1 MVGMSCRVPGADDI
15 PAFWRML
22 QGGVDAIAEAPAE
35 RWYELPELA
44 GYRRGGFVDGVA
56 DFDAGFFGISPRE
69 AEAMDPRQRL
79 ALELSWVALEDAGT
93 TPDSLRGSATAVF
106 LGATGDDYMSLV
118 HRHGPDAVS
127 HHSLAGLS
135 RGLIANRISHWFGF
149 HGPSLAV
156 DTAQSSSLVA
166 VHLAAES
173 LRSGQARLALAGGV
187 HLNMV
192 PEGTLAFA
200 RAGALSPD
208 GRSFTFDARANGFVR
223 GEGAGVVV
231 LKRLA
236 DAVADGDPIHCV
248 LLGGAVNHDG
258 AGQALTVPDGEA
270 QQALLREA
278 YAAAGVAPARARYV
292 ELHGTGTRAGDPV
305 EAGALGAVFGDGR
318 DPGQPLL
325 VGSVKT
331 NIGHLDAAA
340 GVVGLIKVALSMRHG
355 ALPASLNFSQPHP
368 AIPMDAWKLRVNT
381 AAVPW
386 PDGERIAGVSS
397 FGIGGTNCHLVVAD
411 HTMSDAPASD
421 APASGLPTPTEPPY
435 SAPPVPVLVSAAS
448 PAALRAQAE
457 RLRQRV
463 ESEPGLRPLDVGW
476 STVTTRSAL
485 KHRGVVVAA
494 GRDELLTRLAG
505 LVAGDPVAGVV
516 EGCPVGGR
524 TAFLF
529 TGQGSQRAR
538 MGVEL
543 AGEFPVF
550 AAALDEVCAGLDPLL
565 GRSLRDLLEAESGSD
580 EAGLLDATQYTQA
593 ALFAVEVALFRL
605 VESLGMRADYL
616 IGHSVGEI
624 AAAHVAGVMSL
635 ADACTLVAARGRL
648 MGALP
653 AGGAMVAVQADETEV
668 AQSLTGFVGRLEIAA
683 VNGPRAVVV
692 SGDADA
698 VDEWLPAWHG
708 RKTTRL
714 RVSHAFHSPRMEPML
729 ADFEQIAQGLS
740 YSNPRIAVVSNV
752 TGAPVSDEL
761 TDPSYWVRHVRQAV
775 RFADGVRTLHQAGVR
790 RFLELGPD
798 GVLTA
803 MARQTLEELDETGTQ
818 DTVLVP
824 ALRAKQSETTTFAAF
839 LGQAHLAGV
848 NVNWSAYFAGSGAQR
863 IELPTYA
870 FQRER
875 YWVTGGYAEPVRPAG
890 AAPALAAEAEQPVTA
905 DAARSAARL
914 TDQELWR
921 LVRSHAAA
929 VLGHT
934 DAALVESESTFKE
947 LGFDSVTAV
956 ELRDRLNEAAGLRM
970 PTSLLYDH
978 PTPKAVVRHMR
989 GELSGHELPQARP
1002 DTGGTA
1008 FSHDDPIAIVGMGCR
1023 YPGGVSSPE
1032 DLWRLVADGTD
1043 AITPFPQDR
1052 GWPAATGGDYARMG
1066 GFLPDAGD
1074 FDAGF
1079 FRISPREAT
1088 SMDPQQRLVLEVAWE
1103 ALERAGQDPEALR
1116 RTPTAVF
1123 MGAMSQ
1129 DYLPRLSEVPENLA
1143 GHALTGGASSVVSG
1157 RIAYALGFEG
1167 PAVTVDTACSS
1178 SLVALHM
1185 AAQSLRSGECSM
1197 ALAGGVTVMST
1208 PGMFVEFSRQGG
1220 LAADGRCK
1228 AFSSSAD
1235 GTGWSEGVGV
1245 LVLERLSDARRN
1257 GRRVLGVLRGSA
1269 INQDGESN
1277 GLTAPNGPSQERVI
1291 RQALAGAGLSA
1302 ADVDAVEAHGTGTQL
1317 GDPIEAQ
1324 ALLATYGEDR
1334 TEPLWLGSLKSNIG
1348 HTQAAAG
1355 VAGVI
1360 KMVMAMRHGVLPR
1373 TLHADEPTAH
1383 VDWSAGGVEL
1393 LTEQQAWP
1401 DAGRPRRA
1409 GVSSF
1414 GISGTNAHVVIEQGD
1429 PDEVPDADEPAG
1441 TEARTVLVPWLVS
1454 ARTASA
1460 LTAQAERLSAAVSA
1474 TSAPTAADVACTLA
1488 KGRAALDHRAV
1499 VLGSGRTEL
1508 LSGLDALARGERAP
1522 GLTVGAAGAAPSVAV
1537 LFSGQGSQRL
1547 GMSRELVRDF
1557 PVFAEAWNAVGEAF
1571 APLLDHAIDDV
1582 VAAEPGSEQAALL
1595 DETAMTQPAL
1605 FAFEV
1610 AAYRLLESFGVEP
1623 SVLVG
1628 HSIGELAAAHVAG
1641 VFSLADAAR
1650 LVAARGRLMQA
1661 LPRGGAMVAVQA
1673 GEDEIREVLDGQE
1686 GSVSVAAVNGP
1697 TSTVISGTEDVVL
1710 GIGSML
1716 SGAGYKT
1723 QRLRVSHAFHSPL
1736 MEPMLAE
1743 FEQVARSVSY
1753 AAPRVAVISN
1763 VTGGPAES
1771 GRLERPEYWVSHV
1784 REAVRF
1790 ADGVRAAVAAGAEVF
1805 VEVGPDGV
1813 LSAMAQETL
1822 AQAAPDTPAIP
1833 VARKARSES
1842 RSATEA
1848 LARLHVIGVPVDWE
1862 AYLAVAGAAGR
1873 RADLPTY
1880 AFDRQR
1886 YWVPAEAP
1894 KGDLAGSGLDMID
1907 HPFLAAATDLA
1918 IGDQTV
1924 LSGRISPADDP
1935 WLADHG
1941 IVRGAV
1947 LPGAAYVE
1955 MALQALDVAACRRI
1969 EELTLQAPLALGDD
1983 EVRFQVTVGAVDDR
1997 GRSEIAFHSRAAGAR
2012 SWTQHATGVL
2022 STTPAPAPEPTPE
2035 AWPPPGAKPVEPAD
2049 LYPALVDRG
2058 YVYGPAFQGLR
2069 GLWHAGDE
2077 VYGEIRL
2084 PDGVPH
2090 ASAGFAVH
2098 PALLDAALH
2107 PVLSLLGADPG
2118 QVLLPYSFAGV
2129 SIHATGEADLR
2140 VRAVRVSAHE
2150 VSLMLTGTD
2159 GAPVLSVESLTFMP
2173 ASMEQLARQA
2183 TAESL
2188 STVEWTPLPGATE
2201 SGRPVAHGEFTHVAA
2216 SGDGDVPESARA
2228 TAQDVLALVQSWL
2241 HDSSDENRRVIVT
2254 RNAVAVTADDT
2265 PDLACAPVWGLVRS
2279 VQAEHPDRFVLVDT
2293 DGHED
2298 SLRALQSL
2306 ELSGEPQMA
2315 VRRGVV
2321 HVPRLAQ
2328 AQPPA
2333 PADGGPAWDQGTVLL
2348 TGATGGLG
2356 ALFARHLVAE
2366 RGARRLL
2373 MLSSRGPAA
2382 PGAAELAEELTALGA
2397 EVTLSACDVSDRDML
2412 AEQIAQL
2419 PADSPLTAV
2428 VHMAGVLDDAS
2439 VESMT
2444 PEQVDRV
2451 FRPKADAAWHLHEL
2465 TKDHPLSAFV
2475 LYSSVAGAVGT
2486 PGQAN
2491 YAAANTFLDALAA
2504 YRRAAGLPAVSLA
2517 WGPWALGMAGTLS
2530 EVDLARFRR
2539 NGMVPLEAAE
2549 GTVLFDTALA
2559 LDTALVVPAVLDK
2572 AALRQHTN
2580 LPALFRGMVTPR
2592 RGQTPASGAP
2602 SEPPVVGRLVDL
2614 TPEERSDELMALLLS
2629 TSALVLGYAST
2640 EDIDAEMS
2648 FKEIGFDSLSGV
2660 EFRNHV
2666 RKDTGVEIPATV
2678 IFNYPTPAAL
2688 AVHLRDRMFPDD
2700 GPAPELQ
2707 DDEAE
2712 AMDELDELD
2721 EEIDAMDIAE
2731 LVQRAFSE

>member
-1 MVGMSCRVPGADDI
+1 MNQQAVAVVGMSCRVPGADDV

-127 HHSLAGLS
+127 HHSVAGLS
-135 RGLIANRISHWFGF
+135 RGLMANRISHWFGF

-208 GRSFTFDARANGFVR
+208 GRSYTFDARANGFVR

-236 DAVADGDPIHCV
+236 DAVADGDQIHCV

-258 AGQALTVPDGEA
+258 AGQALTVPDSEA
-270 QQALLREA
+270 QRALLREA
-278 YAAAGVAPARARYV
+278 YAAAGVAPERVRYV

-305 EAGALGAVFGDGR
+305 EAGALGAVLGDGR

-368 AIPMDAWKLRVNT
+368 AIPMDAWKLRVNSAT
-381 AAVPW
+381 APW
-386 PDGERIAGVSS
+386 PDGERLAGVSS

-411 HTMSDAPASD
+411 HTTSDAPESGLPVSGLPASD
-421 APASGLPTPTEPPY
+421 APASGLPTPTVPR
-435 SAPPVPVLVSAAS
+435 SGASPVPVLVSAAS

-463 ESEPGLRPLDVGW
+463 ESDPDLRPLDVGW

-485 KHRGVVVAA
+485 KHRAVVVAA
-494 GRDELLTRLAG
+494 DRAELLEGLAA
-505 LVAGDPVAGVV
+505 LAAGEAAANVVTGADTAPSGVV
-516 EGCPVGGR
+516 WVFP
-524 TAFLF
+524 
-529 TGQGSQRAR
+529 GQGSQW
-538 MGVEL
+538 
-543 AGEFPVF
+543 AGMALGLWESSPVF
-550 AAALDEVCAGLDPLL
+550 AARMAECERLL
-565 GRSLRDLLEAESGSD
+565 GTMTDWSLREVLGD
-580 EAGLLDATQYTQA
+580 EASLERVDVVQP
-593 ALFAVEVALFRL
+593 ALFAVLVSLAEVWRSVGVAPDA
-605 VESLGMRADYL
+605 V
-616 IGHSVGEI
+616 IGHSQGEI
-624 AAAHVAGVMSL
+624 AAACAVGMISL
-635 ADACTLVAARGRL
+635 ADGLRLVLRRSEAIATGLSGRGTMAVLWMPAAEMTIDG
-648 MGALP
+648 
-653 AGGAMVAVQADETEV
+653 VSVSV
-668 AQSLTGFVGRLEIAA
+668 
-683 VNGPRAVVV
+683 VNSPNAVVV
-692 SGDADA
+692 SGDVDA
-698 VDEWLPAWHG
+698 VCDAVADCEARGIRARRIPVDYA
-708 RKTTRL
+708 
-714 RVSHAFHSPRMEPML
+714 SHSPQVEAIREEILSAGQGIATTDADVAFYSTVTCGRVRAADVDAEYWYRNLRQPVLL
-729 ADFEQIAQGLS
+729 ADTVRAAAADGHTVFLEISPHPVVAMAIRDTVDGVVAQGTLRKEEDDPRRLLLS
-740 YSNPRIAVVSNV
+740 MAELYTKGIAVDWRPLFDD
-752 TGAPVSDEL
+752 GA
-761 TDPSYWVRHVRQAV
+761 R
-775 RFADGVRTLHQAGVR
+775 RTA
-790 RFLELGPD
+790 
-798 GVLTA
+798 
-803 MARQTLEELDETGTQ
+803 
-818 DTVLVP
+818 
-824 ALRAKQSETTTFAAF
+824 
-839 LGQAHLAGV
+839 
-848 NVNWSAYFAGSGAQR
+848 
-863 IELPTYA
+863 LPTYA
-870 FQRER
+870 FQRES
-875 YWVTGGYAEPVRPAG
+875 YWVTGEPAELVRPAG
-890 AAPALAAEAEQPVTA
+890 AAVALAAEAEQPVTP
-905 DAARSAARL
+905 DAGRPAARL

-921 LVRSHAAA
+921 LVRSQAAA

-934 DAALVESESTFKE
+934 DAALVESDSTFKE

-956 ELRDRLNEAAGLRM
+956 ELRDRLNDAAGLRM

-989 GELSGHELPQARP
+989 GELTGHELPDQRP
-1002 DTGGTA
+1002 DAGGTVS
-1008 FSHDDPIAIVGMGCR
+1008 SHDDPIAIVGMGCR

-1032 DLWRLVADGTD
+1032 DLWRLVAEGTD
-1043 AITPFPQDR
+1043 AITPFPRDR
-1052 GWPAATGGDYARMG
+1052 GWPAAPGGDYARMG

-1074 FDAGF
+1074 FDTGF

-1088 SMDPQQRLVLEVAWE
+1088 SMDPQQRLLLEVAWE

-1129 DYLPRLSEVPENLA
+1129 DYLPRLAEVPENLA

-1157 RIAYALGFEG
+1157 RVAYTLGFEG

-1291 RQALAGAGLSA
+1291 RQALAAAGLSA

-1383 VDWSAGGVEL
+1383 VDWSVGGVEL
-1393 LTEQQAWP
+1393 LTEQQTWP
-1401 DAGRPRRA
+1401 DADRPRRA

-1429 PDEVPDADEPAG
+1429 PDEVPGADEPTG
-1441 TEARTVLVPWLVS
+1441 TEEQTVPIPWLVS

-1474 TSAPTAADVACTLA
+1474 EPAPAVADVACTLA
-1488 KGRAALDHRAV
+1488 TGRAALDHRAV
-1499 VLGSGRTEL
+1499 VLGTGRTEL
-1508 LSGLDALARGERAP
+1508 LSGLDALARGDRAP
-1522 GLTVGAAGAAPSVAV
+1522 GLIVGAAGAAPSVAV

-1557 PVFAEAWNAVGEAF
+1557 PVFAKAWNAVGEAF

-1595 DETAMTQPAL
+1595 DETVMTQPAL

-1661 LPRGGAMVAVQA
+1661 LPRGGAMLAVQA
-1673 GEDEIREVLDGQE
+1673 SEDEIREALDGQE
-1686 GSVSVAAVNGP
+1686 ESVSVAAVNGP
-1697 TSTVISGTEDVVL
+1697 ASTVISGTEDVVL

-1771 GRLERPEYWVSHV
+1771 GELERPEYWVSHV

-1848 LARLHVIGVPVDWE
+1848 LARLHVSGVPVDWE
-1862 AYLAVAGAAGR
+1862 ACLAVAGAAGR
-1873 RADLPTY
+1873 QADLPTY

-1924 LSGRISPADDP
+1924 LSGRISPTDDP

-1955 MALQALDVAACRRI
+1955 MALQALDVAACCRI

-1983 EVRFQVTVGAVDDR
+1983 EVRFQVTVGAVDDT
-1997 GRSEIAFHSRAAGAR
+1997 GRSDIAFHSRATGAR
-2012 SWTQHATGVL
+2012 SWTRHATGVL
-2022 STTPAPAPEPTPE
+2022 STAPAPTPEPTSQ

-2069 GLWHAGDE
+2069 ALWHAGDE

-2129 SIHATGEADLR
+2129 SIHATGETDLR
-2140 VRAVRVSAHE
+2140 VRAARVNTHE
-2150 VSLMLTGTD
+2150 VSLTLTGTD
-2159 GAPVLSVESLTFMP
+2159 GTPVLSVESLTLMP

-2188 STVEWTPLPGATE
+2188 STVKWTPLPGGTE
-2201 SGRPVAHGEFTHVAA
+2201 SGHPVAHGEFTHVAA
-2216 SGDGDVPESARA
+2216 GGDGDVPGSARA
-2228 TAQDVLALVQSWL
+2228 TTQDVLALVQTWL
-2241 HDSSDENRRVIVT
+2241 HDRPDENRRVIVT

-2298 SLRALQSL
+2298 SLHALESL
-2306 ELSGEPQMA
+2306 DLSGEPQIA

-2321 HVPRLAQ
+2321 HVPRLAPTRSP
-2328 AQPPA
+2328 APA

-2382 PGAAELAEELTALGA
+2382 PGAAELAEELTVLGA
-2397 EVTLSACDVSDRDML
+2397 QVTLSACDVSDRDML
-2412 AEQIAQL
+2412 AEQIARI

-2428 VHMAGVLDDAS
+2428 VHMAGVLEDAS

-2475 LYSSVAGAVGT
+2475 LYSSVAGAIGT

-2539 NGMVPLEAAE
+2539 NGMVPLDAAE

-2572 AALRQHTN
+2572 AALRQHEN
-2580 LPALFRGMVTPR
+2580 LPTLFRGMVTPR
-2592 RGQTPASGAP
+2592 REQTPASGEP
-2602 SEPPVVGRLVDL
+2602 SEPPVVARLVDL
-2614 TPEERSDELMALLLS
+2614 TPEERTDELTELLLS
-2629 TSALVLGYAST
+2629 TSALVLGYPST
-2640 EDIDAEMS
+2640 DDIDAEMS

-2700 GPAPELQ
+2700 GPAPEPQ

-2712 AMDELDELD
+2712 AMDEVD
-2721 EEIDAMDIAE
+2721 EEIDAMDIAD
-2731 LVQRAFSE
+2731 LVQRAFTE